1 MKNLA
6 RTVIASV
13 VTTALAAPL
22 FALAQ
27 TGPIRIGVVTPLSGT
42 YAGIGQQVKWGLDLA
57 ATQINAAG
65 GVMGRKLELLYEDE
79 EANPAVATQKAEKL
93 FQVSKVDFLTGTVN
107 SGSTLA
113 VGQVAERNNKLI
125 ATTVS
130 FADSITTEKCSPNV
144 FRVNARAGMQSAAL
158 ADWMAKEKPNANVF
172 YLGPDYEMGRSTVA
186 AFKAAAEAKGAKT
199 VGEVFAPLDNKDY
212 SPFFGQVRS
221 SKPAVIYTSVAGND
235 TVRLF
240 TQMAEFGVNRNVQ
253 VVGASGTVTSQNL
266 AAIGKAAD
274 GFVTGV
280 GYSPNIDSAENRK
293 FVAEFEAVAKTKPD
307 LYGAD
312 SYGVLFF
319 YKAAVEKARSVETD
333 KLRDAMRGL
342 QWATPQGL
350 KTLRAGDHQAMQ
362 DMYAVRVNNG
372 QFEIVNKVAAA
383 TAIGPDT
390 CTKF

>member
-1 MKNLA
+1 MKNHA
-6 RTVIASV
+6 RTVIAS
-13 VTTALAAPL
+13 ALVAPL

-57 ATQINAAG
+57 TAQINAAG
-65 GVMGRKLELLYEDE
+65 GVMGRKLEMMYEDE

-113 VGQVAERNNKLI
+113 VGQVAERNGKLI

-130 FADSITTEKCSPNV
+130 FADSITADKCSPNV

-212 SPFFGQVRS
+212 SPFFGQLRS

-253 VVGASGTVTSQNL
+253 VVGASGTVTSQNV

-293 FVAEFEAVAKTKPD
+293 FVAEFEAAAKTKPD

-362 DMYAVRVNNG
+362 EMYAVRVNNA
-372 QFEIVNKVAAA
+372 QFEIVGKVAAA
-383 TAIGPDT
+383 AAIGPDT
-390 CTKF
+390 CTRF